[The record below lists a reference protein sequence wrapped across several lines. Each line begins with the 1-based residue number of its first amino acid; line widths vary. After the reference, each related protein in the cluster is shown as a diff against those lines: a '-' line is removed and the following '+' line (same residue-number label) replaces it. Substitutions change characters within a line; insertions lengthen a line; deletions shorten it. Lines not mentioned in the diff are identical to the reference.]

1 VSLRTRLTLWLLVAA
16 VALSGGAVGAVYV
29 LQSRQLEQR
38 LDTELRLQLDQY
50 ADWVASAAGLEQLR
64 TSTEA
69 YLRAGESQA
78 LRLGGLILLLAT
90 EDGALVSNS
99 SDVKLEEVN
108 LEEGR
113 SSGQGFTKSVLTPAG
128 WYRVME
134 SPVRLANREVGEVRI
149 AAPLGPSLAARD
161 QVVLLVAIL
170 LTIGTI
176 GVGAGVWLI
185 LGRALGPVR
194 RITQTAASISREDL
208 QKRIEYAGPR
218 DEIGE
223 LAQTMDAMLERLED
237 AFAGQERFISDV
249 SHELRTP
256 LTIAKGHLQV
266 LDRMEALDLET
277 CRSEHLVVIE
287 ELDRMNRLVGELLM
301 LAKAGRVDFL
311 RREDVVLDALL
322 AGLAGQAPHLA
333 ADRDWQV
340 ESFPGGVIRADQD
353 RLTQAFL
360 NLMQN
365 AVAHTDSGDL
375 IALGAARGV
384 HTVQLWV
391 RDTGRGMKPEMA
403 DHVFERFY
411 RGETGRDT
419 GSRFGLGLAIVS
431 AIAKAHGGV
440 VRVETQEGV
449 GSRFVLELPSR

>member
-1 VSLRTRLTLWLLVAA
+1 M
-16 VALSGGAVGAVYV
+16 GAVYV

-50 ADWVASAAGLEQLR
+50 ADWVASAADLEQLR

-128 WYRVME
+128 WYRVLE

-449 GSRFVLELPSR
+449 GSRFVLELPSG

>member
-50 ADWVASAAGLEQLR
+50 ADWVASAADLEQLR

-128 WYRVME
+128 WYRVLE

-449 GSRFVLELPSR
+449 GSRFVLELPSG

>member
-1 VSLRTRLTLWLLVAA
+1 MSLRTRLTLWLLVAA

-134 SPVRLANREVGEVRI
+134 SPVRLASREVGEVRI

-411 RGETGRDT
+411 RGEAGRDT

-440 VRVETQEGV
+440 ARVETQEGV
-449 GSRFVLELPSR
+449 GSRFVLELPSG